1 MPYKTQSPDTSP
13 EVEKLLFDLLRE
25 KSAAER
31 FQMTSDI
38 TEAAIDLWRAGV
50 MRRHPQWSEQEVSLH
65 WVEAHYGEE
74 WATKIR
80 QELEVNPARKET

>member
-13 EVEKLLFDLLRE
+13 EMEKLLFDLLRQ
-25 KSAAER
+25 KTPAER

-50 MRRHPQWSEQEVSLH
+50 RRRHPQWSEQEVSLH
-65 WVEAHYGEE
+65 WVEVHYGDE
-74 WATKIR
+74 WAAKIR
-80 QELEVNPARKET
+80 RTIAVKPSS